1 MSEVIVMDVVI
12 STLATFWLLLA
23 LSFVLIKRGLWIF
36 NDVAKGLSMF
46 MLEKALGPAIDFVSG
61 RPGSSSSTWIIHGLV
76 WAFVASTLT
85 FMGLWLNHDAT
96 ALHSFE
102 SWGYHPDSSELIYA
116 GRLTALFGAIGM
128 LVVGASLYSLPRL
141 CGTHLASESNAT
153 LVSLLWTLSVLLMFL
168 GSQNAV
174 IAGIT
179 ILPIANLLLTLA
191 STALVIN
198 MILTVSEATQE
209 IPFPGWLIVYA
220 FIGNVAAIL
229 AIFISGA
236 FNEGVGQW
244 LLFHLA
250 GGTFFFCGVAGVSLY
265 SVSVGSG
272 NPLWSKSLVAFTLF
286 GAVITINPMGSTDPS
301 MVVDL
306 FSLTSNEL
314 APSSRDVISGSF
326 LMALS
331 AIPIIAFSAN
341 MLVTMRGSDAFVENP
356 DSPGIAELNLGAWM
370 LIPIAIGS
378 LFVQTDALGGV
389 NELNGISQ
397 SLDLMAIW
405 LVMMPLS
412 VGAALNVLP
421 RASGRHQLS
430 ANRSRWAFWM
440 MSGGAFLGLL
450 ITLMSDFTD
459 MALTESMAE
468 QGSSINQE
476 LRKVGSVMFYGAV
489 IGAIFHCTN
498 TISGQYRGRIMG
510 DVSQAS
516 LSSIAIESYS
526 LTGPTTIRKILAS
539 GANLDTEVSP
549 SEQSE
554 EKGSATEL

>member
-1 MSEVIVMDVVI
+1 MNVIV
-12 STLATFWLLLA
+12 STLAIFWLLLA
-23 LSFVLIKRGLWIF
+23 LSFILIKRGLWIF

-61 RPGSSSSTWIIHGLV
+61 RPGSASTTWIIHGLV
-76 WAFVASTLT
+76 WAFAASTFT
-85 FMGLWLNHDAT
+85 FMGLWLSHDAT

-102 SWGYHPDSSELIYA
+102 SWGYHPASSELIYA

-128 LVVGASLYSLPRL
+128 LVIGTSLYALPRL
-141 CGTHLASESNAT
+141 CGTNLASESNAT
-153 LVSLLWTLSVLLMFL
+153 LVSLLWTGSVLVMFI
-168 GSQNAV
+168 GSQNSE
-174 IAGIT
+174 ILGIT
-179 ILPIANLLLTLA
+179 ILPLANLLLTLA
-191 STALVIN
+191 STALIIN
-198 MILTVSEATQE
+198 VILTISEATQE
-209 IPFPGWLIVYA
+209 IPFPGWLIVFA
-220 FIGNVAAIL
+220 FIGNIAAVI
-229 AIFISGA
+229 AVFASGA
-236 FNEGVGQW
+236 FDEGVGQW

-250 GGTFFFCGVAGVSLY
+250 GGTFFFCGIAGVSLY

-286 GAVITINPMGSTDPS
+286 GAVIAINPMGSTDPS

-306 FSLTSNEL
+306 FYLSSSEL
-314 APSSRDVISGSF
+314 APSSRDVIAGSF

-356 DSPGIAELNLGAWM
+356 DAPGIAELNLGAWM
-370 LIPIAIGS
+370 IIPIAIGS

-389 NELNGISQ
+389 NELSGISQ

-405 LVMMPLS
+405 LVMVPLS
-412 VGAALNVLP
+412 VGAALSVLP

-468 QGSSINQE
+468 QGASINEE
-476 LRKVGSVMFYGAV
+476 LRKVGSVMFYGTV
-489 IGAIFHCTN
+489 VGAIFHCTN
-498 TISGQYRGRIMG
+498 TISGQFRGRRLG
-510 DVSQAS
+510 EPSEAS
-516 LSSIAIESYS
+516 LSSIAIQSYS
-526 LTGPTTIRKILAS
+526 LTRPTTIRKILAG
-539 GANLDTEVSP
+539 GATLDTEVSP

-554 EKGSATEL
+554 EEGSATEL

>member
-1 MSEVIVMDVVI
+1 M
-12 STLATFWLLLA
+12 
-23 LSFVLIKRGLWIF
+23 FV
-36 NDVAKGLSMF
+36 
-46 MLEKALGPAIDFVSG
+46 
-61 RPGSSSSTWIIHGLV
+61 
-76 WAFVASTLT
+76 
-85 FMGLWLNHDAT
+85 
-96 ALHSFE
+96 
-102 SWGYHPDSSELIYA
+102 
-116 GRLTALFGAIGM
+116 
-128 LVVGASLYSLPRL
+128 
-141 CGTHLASESNAT
+141 
-153 LVSLLWTLSVLLMFL
+153 
-168 GSQNAV
+168 GSQNEQ
-174 IAGIT
+174 ILGIT
-179 ILPIANLLLTLA
+179 ILPVANLLLTLA
-191 STALVIN
+191 STALIIN
-198 MILTVSEATQE
+198 VILTVSEATKE
-209 IPFPGWLIVYA
+209 IPFPAWLIVYA
-220 FIGNVAAIL
+220 FIGNIAAVL
-229 AIFISGA
+229 AVFASGA
-236 FNEGVGQW
+236 FDEGVGQW

-250 GGTFFFCGVAGVSLY
+250 GGTFFFCGLAGVSLY

-306 FSLTSNEL
+306 FSLSSNNL
-314 APSSRDVISGSF
+314 DASSRDVIVGSF

-341 MLVTMRGSDAFVENP
+341 MLVTLRGSDAFVENP
-356 DSPGIAELNLGAWM
+356 DAPGIAELNLGAWM

-389 NELNGISQ
+389 NELTGISQ
-397 SLDLMAIW
+397 SIDLMAIW
-405 LVMMPLS
+405 LVMIPLS
-412 VGAALNVLP
+412 VGSALNVLP

-450 ITLMSDFTD
+450 ITMMSDFTD

-468 QGSSINQE
+468 QGASINME

-510 DVSQAS
+510 GPSEAS

-526 LTGPTTIRKILAS
+526 LTGPTSIRKILAS
-539 GANLDTEVSP
+539 GATLDTEVSP

-554 EKGSATEL
+554 EEGAATEL